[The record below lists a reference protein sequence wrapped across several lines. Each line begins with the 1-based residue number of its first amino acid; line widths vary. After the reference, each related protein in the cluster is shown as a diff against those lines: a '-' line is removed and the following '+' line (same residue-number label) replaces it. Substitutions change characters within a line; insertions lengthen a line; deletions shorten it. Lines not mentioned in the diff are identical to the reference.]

1 MVWLTEADF
10 NYRMDIASGHY
21 RRKPEP
27 KPITFRNIERFI
39 TADQNGRAESTMRIL
54 LEAEKRLAAS
64 PLIQRAVAL
73 LGMPV
78 EPR

>member
-21 RRKPEP
+21 KPET

-39 TADQNGRAESTMRIL
+39 TEDQNGRAESTMRIL
-54 LEAEKRLAAS
+54 MEADKRLAAS
-64 PLIQRAVAL
+64 PLMQRAVAL

-78 EPR
+78 ERR